1 MYDVHQGDAFEWLRA
16 MPAESVDL
24 FLTDPPYQSLEKH
37 RARGTTTRLKQ
48 SKGSSNEWFSVI
60 GDDRMPEL
68 LREAYRV
75 LRPDRHAYVFCD
87 PDTLFVLRPAAQ
99 AAGFEFRRIIVWDKA
114 RAGMGYGYRRQTE
127 FVIYLRKGNRQ
138 VADLGVSDLIRCPG
152 IRGGYPTEKPVPLLE
167 TLIFQSTQRGELVID
182 PFMGSGSAGVAA
194 IGLGCSFRGC
204 DISPRSLALAQE
216 RLAEAEKNARGEIN
230 T

>member
-1 MYDVHQGDAFEWLRA
+1 MLDIRQGDAFEWMRS

-37 RARGTTTRLKQ
+37 RARGTTTRLKK

-75 LRPDRHAYVFCD
+75 LRRDRHAYVFCD

-138 VADLGVSDLIRCPG
+138 VADLGVPDLLRC
-152 IRGGYPTEKPVPLLE
+152 
-167 TLIFQSTQRGELVID
+167 GELVID

-194 IGLGCSFRGC
+194 IGLGRGFQGR
-204 DISPRSLALAQE
+204 DISPRSIALASE
-216 RLAEAEKNARGEIN
+216 RLLGLRSDA
-230 T
+230 

>member
-1 MYDVHQGDAFEWLRA
+1 MLDIRQGDAFEWMRS

-37 RARGTTTRLKQ
+37 RARGTTTRLKK

-75 LRPDRHAYVFCD
+75 LRRDRHAYVFCD

-138 VADLGVSDLIRCPG
+138 VADLGVPDLLRCPA
-152 IRGGYPTEKPVPLLE
+152 IRNGYPTEKPVPLLE
-167 TLIFQSTQRGELVID
+167 TLVSQSTQRGELVID

-194 IGLGCSFRGC
+194 IGLGRGFQGR
-204 DISPRSLALAQE
+204 DISPRSIALASE
-216 RLAEAEKNARGEIN
+216 RLLGLRSDA
-230 T
+230 